1 MYTRL
6 PIFLTAGASQTCKF
20 CRTART
26 LVQRCSRTSL
36 PILNYKMYN
45 LTSSAVI
52 YFEYASGSD
61 LFDKIKVLMNKWL
74 SSMHDQMDD
83 KNSLGAEL
91 KEWILNNRFLAREPT
106 FFRYSGKLFC
116 VNIEVGSYA
125 WRHANAAWS
134 EKDRTGAFQ
143 PITVSVAARQ

>member
-1 MYTRL
+1 
-6 PIFLTAGASQTCKF
+6 
-20 CRTART
+20 
-26 LVQRCSRTSL
+26 
-36 PILNYKMYN
+36 MYN

-91 KEWILNNRFLAREPT
+91 KE
-106 FFRYSGKLFC
+106 
-116 VNIEVGSYA
+116 
-125 WRHANAAWS
+125 
-134 EKDRTGAFQ
+134 
-143 PITVSVAARQ
+143 